1 MMYPAEYV
9 IHLLNIWDQI
19 NNLNIYLNSS
29 FRKSKSF
36 LYNRGEF
43 TDASPFFSQNILCP
57 GSQYDDFCS
66 DGSHTDLN
74 TTVTIFC

>member
-1 MMYPAEYV
+1 MMYPVECV
-9 IHLLNIWDQI
+9 IHSLNIWDQI
-19 NNLNIYLNSS
+19 NLSIYLDSS

-36 LYNRGEF
+36 LYHRGEF
-43 TDASPFFSQNILCP
+43 SDTSPFFSKNILCS

-66 DGSHTDLN
+66 DGSHTDFN